1 MMLMSPSPRPVRRV
15 KVATDGRRPNRSYSG
30 IDVMRSECV
39 PGEGCECAPVTLQ
52 GAVKKLEITSTS
64 RHSAIC
70 TDVVLRE
77 GGQVRLIFRPEMVEN
92 PSDPAACV
100 RGRFLYQKKGR
111 NERWEDRPA
120 TSHATIKKG
129 EEYHLELHA
138 GELRHLLREVAPLYR
153 VFQRTGIPQ
162 GRQEFIAVG
171 EQLAQF
177 LELTESELND
187 FLASNR
193 AHATLTLR
201 RLLRWLSRNP
211 SVAQQLADEELPE
224 LNVLV
229 GLANLKAVLEIW
241 RHNESNDG
249 EEFWQKTLTKYGFV
263 LSQLFAY
270 PVVVIQG
277 KAYVGGK
284 KLDNKHGNLVDFL
297 GRVSSSGAAVLIE
310 IKTPVT
316 QLISSEYRQ
325 DVFPPSRDLAGSI
338 AQVLQYRESL
348 MQEFH
353 AVTHGEKGWL
363 SSDPRCI
370 VICGSA
376 TKQLTTDAQKRSFER
391 FRERV
396 IGVTII
402 TYDELFARVEGLI
415 KLLESSIPDNAA

>member
-1 MMLMSPSPRPVRRV
+1 MKRV
-15 KVATDGRRPNRSYSG
+15 
-30 IDVMRSECV
+30 
-39 PGEGCECAPVTLQ
+39 
-52 GAVKKLEITSTS
+52 EITSTS
-64 RHSAIC
+64 RRSAVS

-77 GGQVRLIFRPEMVEN
+77 GEQVRLIFRPEIVEN
-92 PSDPAACV
+92 PSDPSACV

-111 NERWEDRPA
+111 NETWEDRPG

-138 GELRHLLREVAPLYR
+138 GELLHLLREVAPLYR
-153 VFQRTGIPQ
+153 LYQREGVPQ
-162 GRQEFIAVG
+162 GRQEFIKVG

-177 LELTESELND
+177 LELTESELNE

-211 SVAQQLADEELPE
+211 AVAQQLADEELPE

-241 RHNESNDG
+241 RNNATNSG
-249 EEFWQKTLTKYGFV
+249 EEFWQETLAKYAFV

-270 PVVVIQG
+270 PVVVLQG

-284 KLDNKHGNLVDFL
+284 RLDNKHGNLVDFL

-316 QLISSEYRQ
+316 SLLGPEYRQ
-325 DVFPPSRDLAGSI
+325 DVYPPSRDLAGAI
-338 AQVLQYRESL
+338 AQALQYRESL
-348 MQEFH
+348 MQEFR

-376 TKQLTTDAQKRSFER
+376 MQELTTESQKRSFER

-415 KLLESSIPDNAA
+415 KLLESSIPPDAA

>member
-1 MMLMSPSPRPVRRV
+1 MVE
-15 KVATDGRRPNRSYSG
+15 KV
-30 IDVMRSECV
+30 
-39 PGEGCECAPVTLQ
+39 
-52 GAVKKLEITSTS
+52 EITSTS
-64 RHSAIC
+64 RNSAVC
-70 TDVVLRE
+70 TDVILRE
-77 GGQVRLIFRPEMVEN
+77 GEQVRLIFRPEIVEN
-92 PSDPAACV
+92 PSDPTACV

-111 NERWEDRPA
+111 DDTWYDRDG

-138 GELRHLLREVAPLYR
+138 GELQQLLREVVPLYR
-153 VFQRTGIPQ
+153 VYKREGVPQ
-162 GRQEFIAVG
+162 GRQEFIKVG

-229 GLANLKAVLEIW
+229 GLANLKAVLDIW
-241 RHNESNDG
+241 RNNTVNDA
-249 EEFWQKTLTKYGFV
+249 EEFWQITLARYAFV

-270 PVVVIQG
+270 PVVVLQG

-284 KLDNKHGNLVDFL
+284 RLDNKHGNLVDFL

-310 IKTPVT
+310 IKTPIT
-316 QLISSEYRQ
+316 QLLGKEYRQ
-325 DVFPPSRDLAGSI
+325 DVYPPSRDLSGAI
-338 AQVLQYRESL
+338 AQALQYRETL
-348 MQEFH
+348 MQEFQ

-370 VICGSA
+370 VICGSV
-376 TKQLTTDAQKRSFER
+376 TQQLTTESQKRSFER

-415 KLLESSIPDNAA
+415 TLLEGSLPETAA

>member
-1 MMLMSPSPRPVRRV
+1 MLLHFFH
-15 KVATDGRRPNRSYSG
+15 
-30 IDVMRSECV
+30 I
-39 PGEGCECAPVTLQ
+39 
-52 GAVKKLEITSTS
+52 VKKVEITSTS
-64 RHSAIC
+64 RRSAVC

-77 GGQVRLIFRPEMVEN
+77 GEQVRLIFRPEIVEN
-92 PSDPAACV
+92 PADPSASV
-100 RGRFLYQKKGR
+100 RGRFVYQKKGR
-111 NERWEDRPA
+111 NETWQDQTG

-153 VFQRTGIPQ
+153 LYQREGVPQ
-162 GRQEFIAVG
+162 GRQEFIKVG

-193 AHATLTLR
+193 THATLTLR

-211 SVAQQLADEELPE
+211 LVAQQLADEELPE

-241 RHNESNDG
+241 RNNASNAS
-249 EEFWQKTLTKYGFV
+249 EEFWQTTLAKYAFV

-270 PVVVIQG
+270 PVVVLQG

-284 KLDNKHGNLVDFL
+284 RLDNKHGNLVDFL

-316 QLISSEYRQ
+316 ELLGKEYRQ
-325 DVFPPSRDLAGSI
+325 DVYPPSRDLAGAI
-338 AQVLQYRESL
+338 AQALQYRESL

-370 VICGSA
+370 VICGSVS
-376 TKQLTTDAQKRSFER
+376 QELTTESQKRSFER

-415 KLLESSIPDNAA
+415 KLLESSIPDSAA